1 MTTYNSTNPNV
12 TELYELCEPLT
23 SQQTIE
29 VVKIMREELQKRE
42 QKEREILEPIW
53 EPFLTEWSKRSSF
66 YRKKT

>member
-1 MTTYNSTNPNV
+1 MSQRVVQPCGT
-12 TELYELCEPLT
+12 T

-53 EPFLTEWSKRSSF
+53 EPFLQNGLRDHLFIVRNLNTER
-66 YRKKT
+66 